1 MKKLILIFSTIGL
14 TTIGQAQDEFKVT
27 INKTVRLDDATVVSV
42 KQVDLK
48 APPPTDPDFSITDD
62 KWVNNIMDKWDYW
75 DGFFKGHQTTL
86 FIYNNGKNSADSV
99 LVAENTDNNFY
110 FTKVGASWH
119 MKNFTIKAT
128 NMSLNHVAC
137 GQTSKEVFKILN
149 KKIKKQVGNG
159 QVWLSNKNGSYCF
172 ILTFVQD
179 KLVSMQL

>member
-1 MKKLILIFSTIGL
+1 MKKVILILSTIFL
-14 TTIGQAQDEFKVT
+14 TTIGQAQNEFSVT
-27 INKTVRLDDATVVSV
+27 INKTVRIDSSV
-42 KQVDLK
+42 NICAKRWDLK
-48 APPPTDPDFSITDD
+48 LPTDKDFFITDD

-75 DGFFKGHQTTL
+75 DGFFQGHQTTL
-86 FIYNNGKNSADSV
+86 FIYNNDKPYADSV
-99 LVAENTDNNFY
+99 LVAENADNKFF
-110 FTKVGASWH
+110 FTKVGANWH

-137 GQTSKEVFKILN
+137 GQTSQEVFKILN

-159 QVWLSNKNGSYCF
+159 QVWLSNKNGSFCF